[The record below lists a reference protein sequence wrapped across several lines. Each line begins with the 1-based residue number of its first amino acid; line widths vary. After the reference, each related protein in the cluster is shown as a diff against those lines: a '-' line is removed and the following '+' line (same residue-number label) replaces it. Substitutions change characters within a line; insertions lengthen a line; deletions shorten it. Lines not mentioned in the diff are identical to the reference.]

1 MTDTALHE
9 EEYHGQLNPGLWWK
23 IIRLGRRQWPAMAAM
38 VFMAMVMATLDLC
51 FTLVTRK
58 MINDVAARGQAANL
72 LLWGGLFVGM
82 VCGFAVGVFTFI
94 NLGARISPG
103 ISHDMRQAGFEKLQE
118 LSFSYYDRRP
128 VGWLM
133 ARLTSDCDRLS
144 RILAWGV
151 LDLIWGVFMLVGV
164 SVLLLAFQWQ
174 LGLLVLI
181 VVPPMT
187 WVSMIF
193 QKRILAT
200 DREARRANSNITAAY
215 NESISGVRTTKT
227 LVREA
232 DNLAEFRVL
241 TGLMYDASVRNAI
254 WSSVYLPVIFSL
266 GSVGVAVALWKG
278 GMDVMN
284 HGMTIGD
291 LYLFLA
297 YAAFFFMPVQEL
309 SRMFVELQAV
319 QAAAE
324 RIVGLLET
332 EPEIR
337 DTPEVVQA
345 VERFAREHPSG
356 AAGMAPD
363 GLPDG
368 IDTIEFSDVHFAYK
382 QGQKVLDGFNLSVRS
397 GQTIALVGPT
407 GGGKTTIVSLM
418 CRFYE
423 PTAGEIL
430 INGIDYRRRPLRWL
444 QSQLG
449 IVLQTPHLF
458 TGPVR
463 ENIRYGRLDAT
474 DAEVEQAS
482 RLVNAHE
489 FVMRLDQGYDTD
501 VGHGGNKLSTGQKQL
516 IALARAVLADP
527 RIFIMDE
534 ATSSVDTETE
544 RLIQAGIDNI
554 LHGRLSFVVAH
565 RLSTI
570 RSASRI
576 LMIEAGRIVEDGTH
590 RQLIRARGR
599 YYDLYTNQFA
609 RQKEEE
615 ILQAPATP
623 A

>member
-9 EEYHGQLNPGLWWK
+9 EEYRGQLNPGLWWK
-23 IIRLGRRQWPAMAAM
+23 IIRLGRRQWRAMAGM
-38 VFMAMVMATLDLC
+38 VFMAMVMAVVDLS

-58 MINDVAARGQAANL
+58 MINDVAAHGQDAKL
-72 LLWGGLFVGM
+72 WLWGGSYVAM

-94 NLGARISPG
+94 SLGAIISPG

-181 VVPPMT
+181 VVPPMI

-193 QKRILAT
+193 QKRILTT
-200 DREARRANSNITAAY
+200 DRDARRANSNITAAY

-232 DNLAEFRVL
+232 DNLAEFRIL
-241 TGLMYDASVRNAI
+241 TGRMYGASVRNAI

-278 GMDVMN
+278 GVDVMS
-284 HGMTIGD
+284 HRMTIGD

-297 YAAFFFMPVQEL
+297 YAAFFFMPVQDL
-309 SRMFVELQAV
+309 SRMFVQLQAA

-324 RIVGLLET
+324 RIIGLLET

-337 DTPEVVQA
+337 DTPEVAQA
-345 VERFAREHPSG
+345 VELFARVYPSG
-356 AAGMAPD
+356 AAGLAPD

-368 IDTIEFSDVHFAYK
+368 IETIEFRDVHFAYK

-430 INGIDYRRRPLRWL
+430 INGVDYRRRPLRWL
-444 QSQLG
+444 QSRLG

-458 TGPVR
+458 SGPVR

-489 FVMRLDQGYDTD
+489 FVMRLEQGYDTD

-576 LMIEAGRIVEDGTH
+576 LLIEAGRIVEDGTH
-590 RQLIRARGR
+590 RELIRDRGR

-615 ILQAPATP
+615 ILHLSS
-623 A
+623 

>member
-1 MTDTALHE
+1 MTDMELHE
-9 EEYHGQLNPGLWWK
+9 EQYQGQLSPRLWWK
-23 IIRLGRRQWPAMAAM
+23 IIRLGRRQWPAMAGM
-38 VFMAMVMATLDLC
+38 VLMAMVMAVVDLS

-58 MINDVAARGQAANL
+58 MINDVAAHGQDAKL
-72 LLWGGLFVGM
+72 WLWGGSYVAM

-94 NLGARISPG
+94 SLGAIISPG
-103 ISHDMRQAGFEKLQE
+103 ISHDMRQAGFEKLQD

-144 RILAWGV
+144 RIMAWGV

-181 VVPPMT
+181 VVPPMI

-193 QKRILAT
+193 QKRILTT

-215 NESISGVRTTKT
+215 NEAISGVRTTKT

-232 DNLAEFRVL
+232 DNLAEFRIL
-241 TGLMYDASVRNAI
+241 TGRMYDASVRNAI

-278 GMDVMN
+278 GLDVMS

-297 YAAFFFMPVQEL
+297 YAAFFFMPVQDL
-309 SRMFVELQAV
+309 SRMFVQLQAA

-324 RIVGLLET
+324 RIIGLLET

-337 DTPEVVQA
+337 DTPEVAQA
-345 VERFAREHPSG
+345 VELFARVYPSG
-356 AAGMAPD
+356 VAGMAPD

-368 IDTIEFSDVHFAYK
+368 IETIEFRDVHFAYK

-430 INGIDYRRRPLRWL
+430 INGTDYRRRPLRWL
-444 QSQLG
+444 QSRLG

-458 TGPVR
+458 SGPVR

-482 RLVNAHE
+482 RLVSAHE
-489 FVMRLDQGYDTD
+489 FVMRLEQGYDTD

-615 ILQAPATP
+615 ILHLSS
-623 A
+623 

>member
-23 IIRLGRRQWPAMAAM
+23 IIRLGRRQWSAMAGM
-38 VFMAMVMATLDLC
+38 ILMAMVMAVVDLS

-58 MINDVAARGQAANL
+58 MINDVAAHGQDAKL
-72 LLWGGLFVGM
+72 WLWGGSYVAM

-94 NLGARISPG
+94 SLGAIISPG
-103 ISHDMRQAGFEKLQE
+103 ISHDMRQAGFEKLQD

-144 RILAWGV
+144 RIMAWGV

-181 VVPPMT
+181 VVPPMI

-193 QKRILAT
+193 QKRILTT

-215 NESISGVRTTKT
+215 NEAISGVRTTKT

-232 DNLAEFRVL
+232 DNLAEFRIL
-241 TGLMYDASVRNAI
+241 TGRMYDASVRNAI

-278 GMDVMN
+278 GLDVMS

-297 YAAFFFMPVQEL
+297 YAAFFFMPVQDL
-309 SRMFVELQAV
+309 SRMFIQLQAA

-324 RIVGLLET
+324 RIIGLLET

-337 DTPEVVQA
+337 DTPEVAQA
-345 VERFAREHPSG
+345 VELFAREHPSG
-356 AAGMAPD
+356 AAGLAPD

-368 IDTIEFSDVHFAYK
+368 IETIEFRDVHFAYK

-430 INGIDYRRRPLRWL
+430 INGTDYRRRPLRWL

-458 TGPVR
+458 SGPVR

-489 FVMRLDQGYDTD
+489 FVMRLEQGYDTD

-576 LMIEAGRIVEDGTH
+576 LVIEAGRIVEDGTH
-590 RQLIRARGR
+590 RELIRARGR

-609 RQKEEE
+609 RQKEQE
-615 ILQAPATP
+615 ILHLSS
-623 A
+623 

>member
-1 MTDTALHE
+1 MTDMELHE
-9 EEYHGQLNPGLWWK
+9 EQYQGQLSPRLWWK
-23 IIRLGRRQWPAMAAM
+23 IIRLGRRQWPAMAGM
-38 VFMAMVMATLDLC
+38 VLMAMVMAVVDLS

-58 MINDVAARGQAANL
+58 MINDVAAHGQDAKL
-72 LLWGGLFVGM
+72 WLWGGSYVAM

-94 NLGARISPG
+94 SLGAIISPG
-103 ISHDMRQAGFEKLQE
+103 ISHDMRQAGFEKLQD

-144 RILAWGV
+144 RIMAWGV

-181 VVPPMT
+181 VVPPMI

-193 QKRILAT
+193 QKRILTT

-215 NESISGVRTTKT
+215 NEAISGVRTTKT

-232 DNLAEFRVL
+232 DNLAEFRIL
-241 TGLMYDASVRNAI
+241 TGRMYDASVRNAI

-278 GMDVMN
+278 GLDVMS

-297 YAAFFFMPVQEL
+297 YAAFFFMPVQDL
-309 SRMFVELQAV
+309 SRMFVQLQAA

-324 RIVGLLET
+324 RIIGLLET

-337 DTPEVVQA
+337 DTPEVAQA
-345 VERFAREHPSG
+345 VELFARVYPSG
-356 AAGMAPD
+356 VAGMAPD

-368 IDTIEFSDVHFAYK
+368 IETIEFRDVHFAYK

-430 INGIDYRRRPLRWL
+430 INGTDYRRRPLRWL
-444 QSQLG
+444 QSRLG

-458 TGPVR
+458 SGPVR

-482 RLVNAHE
+482 RLVSAHE
-489 FVMRLDQGYDTD
+489 FVMRLEQGYDTD

-554 LHGRLSFVVAH
+554 LRGRLSFVVAH

-615 ILQAPATP
+615 ILHLSS
-623 A
+623 

>member
-1 MTDTALHE
+1 
-9 EEYHGQLNPGLWWK
+9 
-23 IIRLGRRQWPAMAAM
+23 
-38 VFMAMVMATLDLC
+38 
-51 FTLVTRK
+51 
-58 MINDVAARGQAANL
+58 
-72 LLWGGLFVGM
+72 
-82 VCGFAVGVFTFI
+82 
-94 NLGARISPG
+94 
-103 ISHDMRQAGFEKLQE
+103 
-118 LSFSYYDRRP
+118 
-128 VGWLM
+128 
-133 ARLTSDCDRLS
+133 
-144 RILAWGV
+144 
-151 LDLIWGVFMLVGV
+151 MLVGV

-193 QKRILAT
+193 QKRILTT

-215 NESISGVRTTKT
+215 NEGISGVRTTKT

-232 DNLAEFRVL
+232 DNLAEFRIL
-241 TGLMYDASVRNAI
+241 TDRMYGASVRNAI

-278 GMDVMN
+278 GMDVMS
-284 HGMTIGD
+284 HRMTIGD

-297 YAAFFFMPVQEL
+297 YAAFFFMPVQDL
-309 SRMFVELQAV
+309 SRMFIQLQAA

-345 VERFAREHPSG
+345 VELFAREHPSG

-368 IDTIEFSDVHFAYK
+368 IETIEFRDVHFAYK

-407 GGGKTTIVSLM
+407 GGGKSTIVSLM

-430 INGIDYRRRPLRWL
+430 INGTDYRSRPLRWL

-458 TGPVR
+458 SGPVR
-463 ENIRYGRLDAT
+463 ENMRYGRLNAT

-489 FVMRLDQGYDTD
+489 FVMRLEQGYDTD

-609 RQKEEE
+609 RQKEQE
-615 ILQAPATP
+615 ILHSSS
-623 A
+623 

>member
-1 MTDTALHE
+1 MTDMELHE
-9 EEYHGQLNPGLWWK
+9 EQYQGQLSPRLWWK
-23 IIRLGRRQWPAMAAM
+23 IIRLGRRQWPAMAGM
-38 VFMAMVMATLDLC
+38 VLMAMVMAVVDLS

-58 MINDVAARGQAANL
+58 MINDVAAHGQDAKL
-72 LLWGGLFVGM
+72 WLWGGSYVAM

-94 NLGARISPG
+94 SLGAIISPG
-103 ISHDMRQAGFEKLQE
+103 ISHDMRQAGFEKLQD

-144 RILAWGV
+144 RIMAWGV

-181 VVPPMT
+181 VVPPMI

-193 QKRILAT
+193 QKRILTT
-200 DREARRANSNITAAY
+200 DRQARRANSNITAAY
-215 NESISGVRTTKT
+215 NEGLSGVRTTKT

-232 DNLAEFRVL
+232 DNLAEFRIL
-241 TGLMYDASVRNAI
+241 TDRMYGASVRNAI

-278 GMDVMN
+278 GMDVMS
-284 HGMTIGD
+284 HRMTIGD

-297 YAAFFFMPVQEL
+297 YSAFFFMPVQDL
-309 SRMFVELQAV
+309 SRMFIQLQAA

-324 RIVGLLET
+324 RIIGLLET

-337 DTPEVVQA
+337 DTPEVAQA
-345 VERFAREHPSG
+345 VELFAREHPSG

-368 IDTIEFSDVHFAYK
+368 IETIEFRDVHFAYK
-382 QGQKVLDGFNLSVRS
+382 QGQKVLDGFNLSVRR

-430 INGIDYRRRPLRWL
+430 INGVDYRRRPLRWL
-444 QSQLG
+444 QSRLG

-458 TGPVR
+458 SGPVR

-474 DAEVEQAS
+474 DAEVEHAS

-489 FVMRLDQGYDTD
+489 FVMRLEQGYDTD

-615 ILQAPATP
+615 ILHSSS
-623 A
+623 

>member
-23 IIRLGRRQWPAMAAM
+23 IIRLGRRQWRAMAGM
-38 VFMAMVMATLDLC
+38 ILMAMVMAVVDLS

-58 MINDVAARGQAANL
+58 MINDVAAHGQDAKL
-72 LLWGGLFVGM
+72 WLWGGSYVAM

-94 NLGARISPG
+94 SLGAIISPG

-128 VGWLM
+128 IGWLM

-164 SVLLLAFQWQ
+164 SALLLAFQWQ

-181 VVPPMT
+181 VVPPMI

-193 QKRILAT
+193 QKRILTT
-200 DREARRANSNITAAY
+200 DRQARRANSNITAAY
-215 NESISGVRTTKT
+215 NEGLSGVRTTKT

-232 DNLAEFRVL
+232 DNLAEFRIL
-241 TGLMYDASVRNAI
+241 TDRMYGASVRNAI

-278 GMDVMN
+278 GMDVMSRR
-284 HGMTIGD
+284 MTIGD
-291 LYLFLA
+291 LYLFLS
-297 YAAFFFMPVQEL
+297 YAAFFFMPVQDL
-309 SRMFVELQAV
+309 SRMFVQLQAA

-337 DTPEVVQA
+337 DTPEVAQA
-345 VERFAREHPSG
+345 VELFAREHPSG
-356 AAGMAPD
+356 AAGLAPD

-368 IDTIEFSDVHFAYK
+368 IETIEFRDVHFAYK

-430 INGIDYRRRPLRWL
+430 INGTDYRRRPLRWL
-444 QSQLG
+444 QSRLG

-458 TGPVR
+458 SGPVR

-489 FVMRLDQGYDTD
+489 FVMRLEQGYDTD

-609 RQKEEE
+609 RQKEQE
-615 ILQAPATP
+615 ILHLSS
-623 A
+623 

>member
-9 EEYHGQLNPGLWWK
+9 EEYQGQLNPGLWWK
-23 IIRLGRRQWPAMAAM
+23 IVRLGRRHWPAMAGM
-38 VFMAMVMATLDLC
+38 IVMAMAMAVLDLG

-58 MINDVAARGQAANL
+58 MIDDVAAHGRGANL
-72 LLWGGLFVGM
+72 WLWGGLYVGM
-82 VCGFAVGVFTFI
+82 VCCFPVGVFTFI
-94 NLGARISPG
+94 SLGARISPG
-103 ISHDMRQAGFEKLQE
+103 ISHDMRQAGFEKLQD

-144 RILAWGV
+144 RLLAWGV
-151 LDLIWGVFMLVGV
+151 LDLIWGVFMLAGV
-164 SVLLLAFQWQ
+164 SVLLLTFQWQ
-174 LGLLVLI
+174 LGLFVLI
-181 VVPPMT
+181 ILPPMI
-187 WVSMIF
+187 WVSTIF

-215 NESISGVRTTKT
+215 NESLSGVRTTKT

-232 DNLAEFRVL
+232 DNLAEFRIL
-241 TGLMYDASVRNAI
+241 TDRMYGASVRNAI

-278 GMDVMN
+278 GMDVMSRR
-284 HGMTIGD
+284 MTIGD
-291 LYLFLA
+291 LYLFLS
-297 YAAFFFMPVQEL
+297 YAAFFFMPVQDL
-309 SRMFVELQAV
+309 SRMFVQLQAA

-324 RIVGLLET
+324 RILGLLET

-337 DTPEVVQA
+337 DTPQVARA
-345 VERFAREHPSG
+345 VELFAREHPSG
-356 AAGMAPD
+356 AAGLAPD
-363 GLPDG
+363 GQPG
-368 IDTIEFSDVHFAYK
+368 AIETIEFRDVHFAYK
-382 QGQKVLDGFNLSVRS
+382 QGQKVLDGFNLSVRR

-430 INGIDYRRRPLRWL
+430 INGVDYRARPLRWL

-458 TGPVR
+458 SGPVR

-474 DAEVEQAS
+474 DAEVERAS

-489 FVMRLDQGYDTD
+489 FVMRLERGYDTD

-527 RIFIMDE
+527 QVFIMDE

-554 LHGRLSFVVAH
+554 LRGRLSFVVAH

-576 LMIEAGRIVEDGTH
+576 LVVEDGRIVEDGTH

-615 ILQAPATP
+615 ILHLSS
-623 A
+623 

>member
-23 IIRLGRRQWPAMAAM
+23 IIRLGRRQWRAMAGM
-38 VFMAMVMATLDLC
+38 IVMAMVMAVIDLS
-51 FTLVTRK
+51 FTLVTRR
-58 MINDVAARGQAANL
+58 MINEVEAHGQAANIW
-72 LLWGGLFVGM
+72 LWGGIYLGL
-82 VCGFAVGVFTFI
+82 VCCFPFGVFTFI
-94 NLGARISPG
+94 SLGARISPG
-103 ISHDMRQAGFEKLQE
+103 ISHDMRQAGFEKLQD

-164 SVLLLAFQWQ
+164 SVLMVIFKWQ

-181 VVPPMT
+181 IVPPMI

-193 QKRILAT
+193 QKRILTT
-200 DREARRANSNITAAY
+200 DREARRANSNITASY
-215 NESISGVRTTKT
+215 NEAISGVRTTKT

-232 DNLAEFRVL
+232 DNLAEFRIL
-241 TGLMYDASVRNAI
+241 TDRMYGASVRNAI

-278 GMDVMN
+278 GMDVMS
-284 HGMTIGD
+284 HRMTIGD

-297 YAAFFFMPVQEL
+297 YAAFFFMPVQDL
-309 SRMFVELQAV
+309 SRMFVQLQAA

-324 RIVGLLET
+324 RIIGLLET

-337 DTPEVVQA
+337 DTPEVLQA
-345 VERFAREHPSG
+345 VERFVREHPAG
-356 AAGMAPD
+356 AAGLAPD
-363 GLPDG
+363 GLPG
-368 IDTIEFSDVHFAYK
+368 RIETIEFRDVHFAYK
-382 QGQKVLDGFNLSVRS
+382 QGQKVLDGFNLSARR

-430 INGIDYRRRPLRWL
+430 INGMDYRSRPLRWL

-458 TGPVR
+458 SGPLR

-489 FVMRLDQGYDTD
+489 FVMRLEQGYDTD

-527 RIFIMDE
+527 QIFILDE

-544 RLIQAGIDNI
+544 RLIQSGIDNA

-576 LMIEAGRIVEDGTH
+576 LVIEGGRIVEDGTH
-590 RQLIRARGR
+590 RELIRARGR

-615 ILQAPATP
+615 ILRSSS
-623 A
+623 

>member
-1 MTDTALHE
+1 MTDMELHE
-9 EEYHGQLNPGLWWK
+9 EQYQGQLSPRLWWK
-23 IIRLGRRQWPAMAAM
+23 IIRLGRRQWPAMAGM
-38 VFMAMVMATLDLC
+38 VLMAMVMAVVDLS

-58 MINDVAARGQAANL
+58 MINDVAAHGQDAKL
-72 LLWGGLFVGM
+72 WLWGGSYVAM

-94 NLGARISPG
+94 SLGAIISPG
-103 ISHDMRQAGFEKLQE
+103 ISHDMRQAGFEKLQD

-144 RILAWGV
+144 RIMAWGV

-181 VVPPMT
+181 VVPPMI

-193 QKRILAT
+193 QKRILTT
-200 DREARRANSNITAAY
+200 DRQARRANSNITAAY
-215 NESISGVRTTKT
+215 NEGLSGVRTTKT

-232 DNLAEFRVL
+232 DNLAEFRIL
-241 TGLMYDASVRNAI
+241 TDRMYGASVRNAI

-278 GMDVMN
+278 GLDVMS

-297 YAAFFFMPVQEL
+297 YAAFFFMPVQDL
-309 SRMFVELQAV
+309 SRMFIQLQAA

-337 DTPEVVQA
+337 DTPEVAQA
-345 VERFAREHPSG
+345 VELFARVYPSG
-356 AAGMAPD
+356 VAGMAPD

-368 IDTIEFSDVHFAYK
+368 IETIEFRDVHFAYK

-430 INGIDYRRRPLRWL
+430 INGTDYRRRPLRWL

-458 TGPVR
+458 SGPVR

-474 DAEVEQAS
+474 DVEVEQAS

-489 FVMRLDQGYDTD
+489 FVMRLEQGYDTD

-576 LMIEAGRIVEDGTH
+576 LLIEAGRIVEDGTH

-609 RQKEEE
+609 RQKEQE
-615 ILQAPATP
+615 ILHLSS
-623 A
+623 